1 MEDWLEQFS
10 FTSLVCVFNYLAL
23 LLLSL
28 QTKWSMIPELKIS
41 RKPLWDLQA
50 WCFISKITIGKRKK
64 YKPKMAQPHKR
75 RRSIPAKQEN
85 HFHSAIGLTFLH
97 PLSLL
102 ITSMFF
108 TSLVCSLT
116 KSLSWAQRFNKDTR
130 FKRKN
135 SLLSTKTKTRNMI
148 TCSTRELR
156 TTMRTQQLWTQ
167 REVAIHGTLI
177 RRPCVCL
184 ILSFL
189 AGSRDLTLTL
199 ILSELNLPLR
209 RESTNE

>member
-1 MEDWLEQFS
+1 MI
-10 FTSLVCVFNYLAL
+10 TAL
-23 LLLSL
+23 K
-28 QTKWSMIPELKIS
+28 TS

-50 WCFISKITIGKRKK
+50 WCFISKITIGRRKK
-64 YKPKMAQPHKR
+64 YKPTKAQPQER
-75 RRSIPAKQEN
+75 RRSILAKQES
-85 HFHSAIGLTFLH
+85 HFPSPIGLTFLH
-97 PLSLL
+97 LPNPL

-116 KSLSWAQRFNKDTR
+116 KSLSWAQRFSKDTR

-135 SLLSTKTKTRNMI
+135 LLLSTKTKTRNMI

-167 REVAIHGTLI
+167 REVAIHGTL
-177 RRPCVCL
+177 RK
-184 ILSFL
+184 ILWVFWMFSFL
-189 AGSRDLTLTL
+189 AGSRDSTSTS